1 MKRTF
6 KKMVAAIIAVAT
18 MYTFA
23 VGMPASA
30 YINRYSTYYSPT
42 NNSVEFGVYVT
53 NQSGYVSSFNHYG
66 ALYNNVTNTMYG
78 STTSLGNQC
87 AVGND
92 VQVTLRGNVQKSNM
106 PDHTRCEQH
115 VSCYY
120 GISIPTYGTPYETFI
135 GNTYYNK

>member
-18 MYTFA
+18 MSTFA

-66 ALYNNVTNTMYG
+66 ALY
-78 STTSLGNQC
+78 SLSSRHIEATQYRQNQ
-87 AVGND
+87 
-92 VQVTLRGNVQKSNM
+92 
-106 PDHTRCEQH
+106 
-115 VSCYY
+115 
-120 GISIPTYGTPYETFI
+120 
-135 GNTYYNK
+135 